1 MNRVSDS
8 HALGLSLLVSGKT
21 CANVN
26 VAQILI
32 KQNINITYEYL
43 YYYLLSVK
51 PIIQENAMYST
62 GNGSVTMSHF
72 RELKIKVL
80 KPHIIQQYSLDTDFE
95 FMDHLKTNIQA
106 IFRTQ
111 DLALKGL
118 MQKVLM
124 IGQTEMKQEF
134 KQAIDD
140 DDMDQIIESVNK
152 TILINPGNGLIESK
166 NLKKNKQM
174 IKEMVCQ

>member
-1 MNRVSDS
+1 
-8 HALGLSLLVSGKT
+8 
-21 CANVN
+21 
-26 VAQILI
+26 
-32 KQNINITYEYL
+32 
-43 YYYLLSVK
+43 
-51 PIIQENAMYST
+51 
-62 GNGSVTMSHF
+62 
-72 RELKIKVL
+72 
-80 KPHIIQQYSLDTDFE
+80 
-95 FMDHLKTNIQA
+95 MDHLKTNIQA

-124 IGQTEMKQEF
+124 IGQAELKQEL

-152 TILINPGNGLIESK
+152 TILINPGNGLIESN

-174 IKEMVCQ
+174 IKEMVSEL